1 MNTNITKIPI
11 GLKSAVNAI
20 QETIE
25 QAHIYHRCGLTP
37 PHYIINLDAGNGQTT
52 LTEYIAESYAGHGVR
67 HFGGLDM
74 FLEYT
79 LDGSMEQLKKI
90 FADIRACAVYTNEF
104 EGVISMDIAKLASHV
119 NETQLDVFIQ
129 EISKISSYATFVLYI
144 PATMNRNIASLV
156 GKIHEVL
163 DDVVMVNVEPYSV
176 EELVEIVKGMIADA
190 GVIIEDSS
198 ELDKYLLNYVETEH
212 INNVKAAKKLSQ
224 MMVKN
229 ANFEGFLPRLSYSDF
244 ENAALLT
251 GKEKKEAK

>member
-25 QAHIYHRCGLTP
+25 QAHIYHRCGLIP

-52 LTEYIAESYAGHGVR
+52 LTEYIAESYASHGVR

-119 NETQLDVFIQ
+119 NEAQLDVFIQ
-129 EISKISSYATFVLYI
+129 EISKISSYATFVFYI

-156 GKIHEVL
+156 GKIREVL
-163 DDVVMVNVEPYSV
+163 DDVVMVNVKPYSV
-176 EELVEIVKGMIADA
+176 EELVEIVKGMITDA

-198 ELDKYLLNYVETEH
+198 ELDKYLLNYVEAEH

-244 ENAALLT
+244 ENATLLT
-251 GKEKKEAK
+251 GKEKKEIK